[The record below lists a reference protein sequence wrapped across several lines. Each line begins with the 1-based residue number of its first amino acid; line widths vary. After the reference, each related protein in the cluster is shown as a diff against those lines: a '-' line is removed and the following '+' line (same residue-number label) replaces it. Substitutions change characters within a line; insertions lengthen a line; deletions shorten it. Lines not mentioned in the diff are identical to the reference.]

1 MGIFAGI
8 VLLSILMIVHELG
21 HFLTGLKLGFRILE
35 FSLFMGPVLYSREHN
50 GIRYSIKLLPIGA
63 SVRFAGEE
71 EEEMNGFDPRD
82 PGLFFNRPR
91 WARAIVIGTG
101 PAVNLLSGVLA
112 FLILFA
118 SFGYTIPVIQDTYQ
132 DTLAQSAGLV
142 AGDRIVSANGHAV
155 RTTLDYTAVDL
166 FTPAGESIE
175 LVVKSTGQGQRTVI
189 LQPTVTERYRL
200 GVTIEP
206 ELSGEGA
213 IIAEVDSGS
222 NLGQPVL
229 ATGDV
234 LLAVNDV
241 PYSDTEAFRDAVQ
254 ASAGQAL
261 SVSILRN
268 GQPQTVEM
276 VAIQTQVSLPRG
288 IWFATSREFVP
299 AIGQSVQWSWSIV
312 KVTVKSI
319 GAIFT
324 GEAKAEDTLSGPI
337 GVVSLVSNVVENEQ
351 PFRDKIYQLL
361 WLFALISVSLGFMN
375 LLPIP
380 PLDGHHLVLIAIE
393 AIRRKRLEPQL
404 QTIIGM
410 VGLGLIIFLGLAGL
424 FFDIMRLIGG

>member
-1 MGIFAGI
+1 MGIFIGI
-8 VLLSILMIVHELG
+8 ILLSLLMIVHELG

-35 FSLFMGPVLYSREHN
+35 FSLFMGPVLYSREHK

-71 EEEMNGFDPRD
+71 EEEMNGFDPKD

-101 PAVNLLSGVLA
+101 PAVNLISGMLA

-118 SFGYTIPVIQDTYQ
+118 TFGYTIPVIQDTYQ
-132 DTLAQSAGLV
+132 DTLAQTAGLV
-142 AGDRIVSANGHAV
+142 AGDRIITANGHAV
-155 RTTLDYTAVDL
+155 RTTLDYTSVDL
-166 FTPAGESIE
+166 FTPQNEAVTLQVESQAGER
-175 LVVKSTGQGQRTVI
+175 RTVV
-189 LQPTVTERYRL
+189 LQPAVTERFRL

-206 ELSGEGA
+206 ETSGEGA
-213 IIAEVDSGS
+213 VIAQVDPGS

-229 ATGDV
+229 ATGDI
-234 LLAVNDV
+234 LRAVNGV
-241 PYSDTEAFRDAVQ
+241 PYRDTEGFRKVVQ
-254 ASAGQAL
+254 DSNGQQL
-261 SVSILRN
+261 TVEILRD
-268 GQPQTVEM
+268 GQPLSLQM
-276 VAIQTQVSLPRG
+276 VAIKSQVSLPRG
-288 IWFATSREFVP
+288 IWFATSQEFLP

-324 GEAKAEDTLSGPI
+324 GKAKAEDTLSGPV
-337 GVVSLVSNVVENEQ
+337 GVVSMVSTVVENEQ
-351 PFRDKIYQLL
+351 PVRDKIYQLL

-380 PLDGHHLVLIAIE
+380 PLDGHHLVLIVVE

>member
-1 MGIFAGI
+1 MGIFVGI

-35 FSLFMGPVLYSREHN
+35 FSLFMGPVLYSRERN

-71 EEEMNGFDPRD
+71 DEEMNGLDPRD

-118 SFGYTIPVIQDTYQ
+118 SFGYTIPVIQETYQ

-142 AGDRIVSANGHAV
+142 AGDRIVSANGQAV
-155 RTTLDYTAVDL
+155 RTTLDYSAVDL
-166 FTPAGESIE
+166 FTPEDQAIE
-175 LVVKSTGQGQRTVI
+175 LVVEREGQGRRMVL
-189 LQPTVTERYRL
+189 LQPITTERYRL

-213 IIAEVDSGS
+213 IIAQVDPES
-222 NLGQPVL
+222 NQGQPVL
-229 ATGDV
+229 AAGDV
-234 LLAVNDV
+234 LLAVNGV
-241 PYSDTEAFRDAVQ
+241 PYSDTEGFRDEIQ
-254 ASAGQAL
+254 ASAGRML
-261 SVSILRN
+261 SVDILRD
-268 GQPQTVEM
+268 GQPQTVSM

-299 AIGQSVQWSWSIV
+299 AIGQSFQWSWSIV

-324 GEAKAEDTLSGPI
+324 GEVRAEDTLSGPV
-337 GVVSLVSNVVENEQ
+337 GVVSMVSNVVENDQ
-351 PFRDKIYQLL
+351 PVSDKIYQLL

-380 PLDGHHLVLIAIE
+380 PLDGNHLVLIGIE
-393 AIRRKRLEPQL
+393 AIRGKRLEPRL

-410 VGLGLIIFLGLAGL
+410 IGLALIVFLGLAGL
-424 FFDIMRLIGG
+424 IFDIMRLTGG